1 MKRITNRKSRLGFTL
16 KLFSIDKNPQEYHR
30 QIKSRVLDLIK
41 ANSAQNYYIKVT
53 YGEDLVN
60 EGSYATKKDLLFAL
74 NAFTEKPLLDYIES
88 DGW

>member
-16 KLFSIDKNPQEYHR
+16 KFFNIAKNPQEYHR

-53 YGEDLVN
+53 YGQDLVN
-60 EGSYATKKDLLFAL
+60 EGSYTTKKGLIFAL
-74 NAFTEKPLLDYIES
+74 NAFTEKSLLDYIGS